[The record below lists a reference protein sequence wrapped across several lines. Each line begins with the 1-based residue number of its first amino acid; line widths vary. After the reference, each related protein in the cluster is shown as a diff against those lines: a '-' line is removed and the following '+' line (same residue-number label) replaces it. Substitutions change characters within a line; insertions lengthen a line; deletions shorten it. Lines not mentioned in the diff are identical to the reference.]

1 MNMRKCVSVLAAVM
15 IALSAH
21 ADSRVPVVV
30 ELFTSEGC
38 SSCPPADAL
47 LAELSAKQPVSGVE
61 IIVLGEHVDYWNY
74 IGWRDRFSSAQ
85 WTKRQHSYVQR
96 MKLDS
101 AYTPQVVIDGKIQ
114 LVGGDHRAAIT
125 AITSSAEQPKPVE
138 VGLSFTGDTLSVKI
152 QSKKPVEAEVIVA
165 LTEDDLTTKVGAGEN
180 GGRTLRHTAVTR
192 MLLPLG
198 VMRGNSFS
206 AIKEMKIAPDWN
218 RKELGAVV
226 FVQQKGQ
233 GPILGAGSI
242 AVSQ

>member
-1 MNMRKCVSVLAAVM
+1 MRKCVSVLAVVM
-15 IALSAH
+15 IALSAC

-74 IGWRDRFSSAQ
+74 IGWTDRFSSAQ
-85 WTKRQHSYVQR
+85 WTKRQQAYVQR
-96 MKLDS
+96 MKLES
-101 AYTPQVVIDGKIQ
+101 AYTPQVVIDGKTQ
-114 LVGGDHRAAIT
+114 LVGGDRGAAIT
-125 AITSSAEQPKPVE
+125 AITGSAQQPKPV
-138 VGLSFTGDTLSVKI
+138 VIGLRIAGDKLSVTIKG
-152 QSKKPVEAEVIVA
+152 QKPVEGEVVMA
-165 LTEDDLTTKVGAGEN
+165 LTENNLTTEVRAGEN

-198 VMRGNSFS
+198 VMHGNSFN
-206 AIKEMKIAPDWN
+206 AMKEIKVAPEWN
-218 RKELGAVV
+218 RKELRAVV
-226 FVQQKGQ
+226 FVQQKDQGQ
-233 GPILGAGSI
+233 ILGAGSI

>member
-1 MNMRKCVSVLAAVM
+1 MRKFVFALAAVM
-15 IALSAH
+15 ITLSAH

-38 SSCPPADAL
+38 SSCPPADTL

-74 IGWRDRFSSAQ
+74 IGWTDRFSSAQ
-85 WTKRQHSYVQR
+85 WTKRQQAYVQR

-101 AYTPQVVIDGKIQ
+101 AYTPQVVIDGKVQ
-114 LVGGDHRAAIT
+114 LVGGDRRAAIT
-125 AITSSAEQPKPVE
+125 AIADSAQQPKPVE
-138 VGLSFTGDTLSVKI
+138 IGLRVAGGKLNVTIKSQEAVEGDVAL
-152 QSKKPVEAEVIVA
+152 A
-165 LTEDDLTTKVGAGEN
+165 LTENNLTTEVRAGEN

-198 VMRGNSFS
+198 FMRGNSFS
-206 AIKEMKIAPDWN
+206 AVKEMRMAPDWN
-218 RKELGAVV
+218 RKELRAVV